1 MTIKHITGLYKI
13 TILGGAGFVGSSLV
27 AKLDNLGYKV
37 KVLSRRREASKH
49 LILLPNVQ
57 VVECNI
63 ADNSA
68 LKSALIGSDAVI
80 NLVGILHESNQNTFE
95 NIHHQLPRRLA
106 QMCEELGIARLIHM
120 SALQA
125 SKTAPSQYLR
135 SKAAGEAAVNE
146 FSKKLDITI
155 FKPSVIFGRGDSF
168 LNLFATLVKFLPVI
182 FLAKPDAKF
191 QPIWVEDV
199 AQCIVNALENTS
211 TYGKTYELGGP
222 NVYSLRELVQKVMDV
237 LGKVRPIVGLNHTL
251 SMLQASAMQ
260 LSPIPLMTR
269 DNIRSMQVDNVCEE
283 GVAAELNVTPTS
295 LDVVAPE
302 YLQFSSPRASYD
314 AFRSAAGRAIN
325 ARR

>member
-1 MTIKHITGLYKI
+1 MTIKNI
-13 TILGGAGFVGSSLV
+13 TILGGAGFVGSAL
-27 AKLDNLGYKV
+27 ATKLDHAGYKV

-57 VVECNI
+57 VVECDI
-63 ADNSA
+63 ADNIA
-68 LKSALIGSDAVI
+68 LKKALSGSDAVI
-80 NLVGILHESNQNTFE
+80 NLVGILHENSKNTFE
-95 NIHHQLPRRLA
+95 NIHHQLPRRVA
-106 QMCEELGIARLIHM
+106 QMCEELGISRLIHM

-168 LNLFATLVKFLPVI
+168 LSLFAMLVKFLPVI
-182 FLAKPDAKF
+182 FLAKPNAKF

-199 AQCIVNALENTS
+199 AQCFVNALENTD

-222 NVYSLRELVQKVMDV
+222 NVYTLRELVQKVMEV
-237 LGKVRPIVGLNHTL
+237 LGKTRPIIGLNDTL
-251 SMLQASAMQ
+251 SMVQASALQ

-269 DNIRSMQVDNVCEE
+269 DNIRSMQVDNVCAD
-283 GVAAELNVTPTS
+283 VIATELAVTPTS
-295 LDVVAPE
+295 LEVIAPE
-302 YLQFSSPRASYD
+302 YLLMSSPRASYN